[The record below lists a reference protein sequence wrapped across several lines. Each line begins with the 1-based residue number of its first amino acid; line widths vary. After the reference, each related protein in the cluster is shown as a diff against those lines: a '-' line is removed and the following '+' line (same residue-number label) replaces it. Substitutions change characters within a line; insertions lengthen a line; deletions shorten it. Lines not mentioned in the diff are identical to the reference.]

1 MNKRIKRLL
10 IWCLGWVFIVLG
22 ILGLF
27 LPVLQGILFL
37 LIGLYLLSS
46 TSPWAEKL
54 LNRLRERFPKIS
66 KTFEEAK
73 EKVASWQLFGKK
85 EKQSGD

>member
-1 MNKRIKRLL
+1 MNTRIKRLL

-46 TSPWAEKL
+46 TSPWAERL
-54 LNRLRERFPKIS
+54 LNKLRVRFPKIS
-66 KTFEEAK
+66 KSFEEAK

>member
-1 MNKRIKRLL
+1 MNARIKRL
-10 IWCLGWVFIVLG
+10 IVWCLGWVFIFLG

-46 TSPWAEKL
+46 TSPWAARL
-54 LNRLRERFPKIS
+54 LDRLKDRFPKIS
-66 KTFEEAK
+66 KKFDEAK
-73 EKVASWQLFGKK
+73 EKVTGWQLFGKK
-85 EKQSGD
+85 EKSSGD

>member
-1 MNKRIKRLL
+1 MNPRIKRLL

-66 KTFEEAK
+66 KTFEDAK

>member
-1 MNKRIKRLL
+1 MNTRIKRLL
-10 IWCLGWVFIVLG
+10 IWCLGWVFIALG

-46 TSPWAEKL
+46 TSPWAERL
-54 LNRLRERFPKIS
+54 LNRLRKRFPKTS

>member
-1 MNKRIKRLL
+1 MNARVKRLL

-46 TSPWAEKL
+46 TSPWAERL

-73 EKVASWQLFGKK
+73 EKVAGWQLFGKK

>member
-1 MNKRIKRLL
+1 MNTRVKRMM
-10 IWCLGWVFIVLG
+10 IWCLGWVFILLG

-46 TSPWAEKL
+46 TSPWAERL
-54 LNRLRERFPKIS
+54 LKRLRERFPKIS

-73 EKVASWQLFGKK
+73 ERVASWQLFGKK